1 MAADTTE
8 GQSEQSEQKDV
19 VPMELGE
26 VAEAPVEVEELGRWV
41 FDTLL
46 RGEDPEQVAH
56 FVAQLRL
63 KDEAYD
69 ALELHLQ
76 ESIQRQRFPTL
87 AGAKEQQAF
96 FEFGK
101 PPPLPREMPLQRLRR
116 NLSELDAIMARLVA
130 DSPQSPSPRPGTV
143 SLAQTGGSRSRA
155 PVAVVGC
162 TNPQER
168 LAPPPGRS
176 LLLPCVHGMMPR
188 PSIDPRLSQAPSGCL
203 ASGRGKKDGDSEDV
217 VGQQV
222 NNFIKARWGTCPM
235 NGVSHLAAPLTAVAP
250 RGSVCRTVSPIRQCG
265 QQPHQ
270 CPHHGLY
277 QVNGVNPTPWPQQ
290 CVRTCGKQV
299 PFGMLVPTLV
309 TRVPTRGRS
318 AEPAP
323 RGRTHCTA
331 PEPRTMAHQ
340 PVVCPCG
347 PSGPSRALSAT
358 MLTRGGG
365 QVLVVTG
372 PALPVRTVRQA
383 SPVRS

>member
-19 VPMELGE
+19 VLTEVGE

-63 KDEAYD
+63 KDEAYE

-76 ESIQRQRFPTL
+76 ESILPRQRFPTL

-130 DSPQSPSPRPGTV
+130 DSPPSPVPGTV
-143 SLAQTGGSRSRA
+143 SLGQTGGSRSRA

-162 TNPQER
+162 ANPQER

-176 LLLPCVHGMMPR
+176 LLLPCVHGSMMPR
-188 PSIDPRLSQAPSGCL
+188 PSDPRLSQLAQPPPGCL
-203 ASGRGKKDGDSEDV
+203 ASVGRSSEDV

-222 NNFIKARWGTCPM
+222 NDFIKARWGTCPM
-235 NGVSHLAAPLTAVAP
+235 NGVSHLAAPRVSAVAP
-250 RGSVCRTVSPIRQCG
+250 SGSVCRTVSPIRQCG
-265 QQPHQ
+265 QHPH
-270 CPHHGLY
+270 PGLY
-277 QVNGVNPTPWPQQ
+277 QVNGASPTPWPQQ
-290 CVRTCGKQV
+290 CIRTCGKQV

-309 TRVPTRGRS
+309 TRPSRGRS

-331 PEPRTMAHQ
+331 PEPRTMANQ
-340 PVVCPCG
+340 PMPCPCG

-358 MLTRGGG
+358 MLTRSGG

-372 PALPVRTVRQA
+372 PALPVRTVRQP